1 LKDWNFERPNLI
13 FTKFLQKK
21 KKKRV
26 TVHHLPREAARVAD
40 FQVHFRPRLFPKS
53 DKACT
58 NMSTWNPSIPEN
70 GPVGSKNFETAPFI
84 GLKWPPR
91 TVCSLGLPNLAV
103 RGAHFEPTA
112 WIPRV
117 ESRAENFSTLKT
129 RLPSLYPYK

>member
-21 KKKRV
+21 KKV

-40 FQVHFRPRLFPKS
+40 FQAHFLPRLFPKF

-58 NMSTWNPSIPEN
+58 NMPTWNPSIPEN

-103 RGAHFEPTA
+103 RGAHFKPTA

-117 ESRAENFSTLKT
+117 ESRAENFSILNT